1 MDIIDMFL
9 ENEFFLWFGFDNL
22 VYELE
27 EIFIIVVEN
36 DLMLDFEKI
45 SKNFL
50 FGENVDDIL
59 F

>member
-1 MDIIDMFL
+1 MFL